1 MSSYSFLSS
10 KIGRVRVLSVIIYRV
25 IKFSWKLYAC
35 NETEVSASC
44 RCRLGASRIYSY
56 VENNYTNEA
65 VFFHKFSTSEP
76 AGIYATHRQVQKI
89 YILWLEDNANSPFRD
104 FVRLLCKMQKNLFL
118 TKLPISSVFFIFV
131 CVHTKSI
138 NIIALLSS
146 IEREEQAK
154 KPMLILLYNQQQ

>member
-1 MSSYSFLSS
+1 MLTRPLR
-10 KIGRVRVLSVIIYRV
+10 ILSVC
-25 IKFSWKLYAC
+25 YA
-35 NETEVSASC
+35 
-44 RCRLGASRIYSY
+44 RC
-56 VENNYTNEA
+56 
-65 VFFHKFSTSEP
+65 K
-76 AGIYATHRQVQKI
+76 
-89 YILWLEDNANSPFRD
+89 
-104 FVRLLCKMQKNLFL
+104 KNLFL